1 MKIEKAKIK
10 LNFLDGILGSMPAD
24 PAIYTKFVAAKAP
37 AGWLCDEEIL
47 NAEELAASK
56 EADFDADRNVTVFP
70 QDETGIFLYN
80 YHIKGFLKEAGN
92 ILKDQVKIK
101 NLRSKLDNYVFV
113 NPRKIYL
120 TRPGGEIVAEED
132 DVLERPLRG
141 QTARGERIT
150 LLASER
156 VLPPAQI
163 VFTVELIEHKE
174 VTLDTIRAILDY
186 GRYKGLGQWR
196 NGGWGRFEWGEMD

>member
-47 NAEELAASK
+47 NAELAASK
-56 EADFDADRNVTVFP
+56 EVDADRNVTVFP

-80 YHIKGFLKEAGN
+80 YHVKGFLKEAGN

-156 VLPPAQI
+156 VLPPVQI
-163 VFTVELIEHKE
+163 VFAVELIEHKE

-186 GRYKGLGQWR
+186 GKYKGLGQWR
-196 NGGWGRFEWGEMD
+196 NAGWGRFEWEELD

>member
-10 LNFLDGILGSMPAD
+10 LNFLDGILGSVPAD

-56 EADFDADRNVTVFP
+56 EVDADRNVTVFP
-70 QDETGIFLYN
+70 QDETGNIPYN
-80 YHIKGFLKEAGN
+80 YHVKGFLKEAGN
-92 ILKDQVKIK
+92 VLKDRVKIK

-141 QTARGERIT
+141 QTARGRGSHSWPQSGSYRPRKSF
-150 LLASER
+150 LQSS
-156 VLPPAQI
+156 
-163 VFTVELIEHKE
+163 
-174 VTLDTIRAILDY
+174 
-186 GRYKGLGQWR
+186 
-196 NGGWGRFEWGEMD
+196 